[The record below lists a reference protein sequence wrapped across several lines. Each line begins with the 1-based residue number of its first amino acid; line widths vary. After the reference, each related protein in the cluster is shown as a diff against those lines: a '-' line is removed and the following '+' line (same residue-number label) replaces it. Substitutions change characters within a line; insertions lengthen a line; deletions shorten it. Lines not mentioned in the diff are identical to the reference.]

1 MKANEFNSIV
11 IKYFDEIKDSY
22 LSDKENICDGEE
34 MGSTILIED
43 YLMPFIYEHLNDK
56 SVMNRLSQLLEE
68 LISIKDDYC
77 DEVLYCSFFEK
88 IHYENMEDKF
98 TPYFKENA
106 VEFYKQLKF

>member
-22 LSDKENICDGEE
+22 LSDKENIWDGEE

-56 SVMNRLSQLLEE
+56 SVMDRLSLLLEE
-68 LISIKDDYC
+68 LISNKDDYC

-88 IHYENMEDKF
+88 MHYENMEDTF
-98 TPYFKENA
+98 IPFFKENA
-106 VEFYKQLKF
+106 IEFYKQLKF